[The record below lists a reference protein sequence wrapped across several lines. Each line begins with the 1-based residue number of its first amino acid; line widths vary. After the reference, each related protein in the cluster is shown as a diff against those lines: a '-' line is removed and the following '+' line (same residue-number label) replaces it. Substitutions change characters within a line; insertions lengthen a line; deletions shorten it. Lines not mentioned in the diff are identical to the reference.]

1 MRLTVSAKPV
11 CSCPAFWQCAV
22 TQPTMRCAGLEP
34 ADHLVGAA
42 LDPAF
47 TSTFTVFG
55 AETLATITSGA
66 IQHGALLL
74 LFPTTKYSAMLVQA
88 SHRESLRLIVIN
100 CSHTAGVL
108 AVYHACVRPHP
119 PPFP

>member
-1 MRLTVSAKPV
+1 MS
-11 CSCPAFWQCAV
+11 
-22 TQPTMRCAGLEP
+22 CAGLEP

-74 LFPTTKYSAMLVQA
+74 LFSTTIPENLTVFG
-88 SHRESLRLIVIN
+88 L
-100 CSHTAGVL
+100 GGW
-108 AVYHACVRPHP
+108 
-119 PPFP
+119 F